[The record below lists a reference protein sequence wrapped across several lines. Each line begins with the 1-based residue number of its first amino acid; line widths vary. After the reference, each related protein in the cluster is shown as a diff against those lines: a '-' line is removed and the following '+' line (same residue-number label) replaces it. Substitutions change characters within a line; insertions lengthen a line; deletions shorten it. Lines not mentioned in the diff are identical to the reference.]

1 MNIDRSVGSISNVN
15 IQKEQVEHCLGE
27 EPLKSVFSFEHLF
40 LACKELAEDWACVR
54 KRATFATPLHL
65 HTSQC

>member
-40 LACKELAEDWACVR
+40 LACKELAED
-54 KRATFATPLHL
+54 
-65 HTSQC
+65 